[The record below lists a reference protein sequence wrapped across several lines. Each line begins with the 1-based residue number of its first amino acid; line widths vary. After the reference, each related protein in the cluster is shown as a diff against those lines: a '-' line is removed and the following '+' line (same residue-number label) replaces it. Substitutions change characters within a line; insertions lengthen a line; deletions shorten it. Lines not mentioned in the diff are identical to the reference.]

1 MYRCA
6 KWFTFFPISTP
17 QSLQEIKKNME
28 QIDSKNINVMVRIG
42 CHEGSSHLSA
52 PTTTGRDYHDFQ
64 GNIDDVIKELYSF
77 TSVWQVMSYLK
88 RDGNTKRFHGGDDLF
103 LSKEANKPKNIDGV
117 DWYVRHIFLFVKNDN
132 EQTVSCKYKMYISK

>member
-1 MYRCA
+1 MMGQVCFACTDVQNGLPSY
-6 KWFTFFPISTP
+6 PISTP

-28 QIDSKNINVMVRIG
+28 QIDSKNINVMVRNRVATRVLLT
-42 CHEGSSHLSA
+42 SQR

-117 DWYVRHIFLFVKNDN
+117 D
-132 EQTVSCKYKMYISK
+132 